1 MEFDQKI
8 WNNIV
13 DYLLKNKNKKL
24 SNIDRS
30 KMYLVLKSIKDN
42 LFNEL
47 SLVNKTK
54 FLIILS
60 RIDNYDKLSEEEQLK
75 YNQIKNINKLISGMY
90 KKYTNIDLL
99 LNKDIKDIENELL
112 NKYFFLISYYN
123 IKYKTNNKIKFG
135 YML

>member
-60 RIDNYDKLSEEEQLK
+60 RIDNYDKLSEEEQL
-75 YNQIKNINKLISGMY
+75 INKLISGMY